1 MRSLLDVNVLIA
13 LLDANHSLHNRAAD
27 WFSANAHAGW
37 ASCPLTQNGCMRVMS
52 HPAYP
57 NVAPVQA
64 VAERLAMACAHDL
77 HEFWAD
83 DLSLLDGKIA
93 SPSRIHGPGQI
104 TDLYLLALVVRHGAR
119 LATFD
124 KSIVLDAIKGAER
137 KHLLVL

>member
-13 LLDANHSLHNRAAD
+13 LLDANHSLHNQAAK
-27 WFSANAHAGW
+27 WFSANAHQGW

-57 NVAPVQA
+57 NVAPVRA
-64 VAERLAMACAHDL
+64 VAERLATACAHDL
-77 HEFWAD
+77 HEFWPD
-83 DLSLLDGKIA
+83 DLSLLDAKIA
-93 SPSRIHGPGQI
+93 STSRIHGPAQI
-104 TDLYLLALVVRHGAR
+104 TDLYLLGLAVSHDGR

-124 KSIVLDAIKGAER
+124 KSIVLDAIMGAER